1 MEAVKPVH
9 RFLVIHHNAEP
20 PIFQIKIRACLK
32 KSVKKVFRK
41 MCVTIYGRFCP
52 DEGIVAVLR
61 VDRKSNIKKAICA
74 SLPRWLS
81 SVILLLFTNFVNIHT
96 VDHNIQDLRIG
107 IFHADS
113 SDVSHTLDRILNIFP
128 HDTFSR
134 LEASVRAGPCN
145 EPELRHQQ
153 RMRFSLHR
161 KILLRRRRYRRH
173 FRWC

>member
-1 MEAVKPVH
+1 
-9 RFLVIHHNAEP
+9 
-20 PIFQIKIRACLK
+20 
-32 KSVKKVFRK
+32 

-52 DEGIVAVLR
+52 DEDIVAVFR
-61 VDRKSNIKKAICA
+61 VDRKNNIKTAICA

-113 SDVSHTLDRILNIFP
+113 SDVSHTLDRILDIFP

-134 LEASVRAGPCN
+134 LEASTADAIFAAQEDFAPSQTIPPTFPMVLTMVRLTSSYDP
-145 EPELRHQQ
+145 PER
-153 RMRFSLHR
+153 
-161 KILLRRRRYRRH
+161 
-173 FRWC
+173 